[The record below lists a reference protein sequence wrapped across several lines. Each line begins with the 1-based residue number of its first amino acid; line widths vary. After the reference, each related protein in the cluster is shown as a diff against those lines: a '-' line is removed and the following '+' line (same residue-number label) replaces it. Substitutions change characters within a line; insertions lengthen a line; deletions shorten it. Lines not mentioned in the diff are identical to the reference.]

1 MRFGGRPVDLI
12 LRYGSRTEMVNAF
25 RLADNLGGGI
35 RNDTTCMLRYVLAG
49 FRGLH
54 RLLF

>member
-54 RLLF
+54 RPLF